1 MGVIRKST
9 QWFDMVAQSRC
20 LIESMLSR
28 YFDFIYSEIS
38 AVDRRYN
45 QKYPFVVMFNLQIE
59 FRSLGEQICSVAARD
74 I

>member
-1 MGVIRKST
+1 MSLVKARNDSIWLLKAESSLSPC
-9 QWFDMVAQSRC
+9 FHNI
-20 LIESMLSR
+20 LILQRET
-28 YFDFIYSEIS
+28 S
-38 AVDRRYN
+38 AGDRRYN